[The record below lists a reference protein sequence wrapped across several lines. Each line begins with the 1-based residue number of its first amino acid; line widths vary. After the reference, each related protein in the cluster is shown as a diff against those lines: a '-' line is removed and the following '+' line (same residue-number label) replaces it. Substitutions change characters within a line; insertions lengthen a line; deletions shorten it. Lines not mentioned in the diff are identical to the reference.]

1 MPVAID
7 FSYVLFMGTQE
18 SCNFSEPEMI
28 HNEKQSVAVQV
39 IHEDSENGD
48 SENADSENEEWMY
61 PGQVNFEEHKRE
73 HNRQVAAELELIK
86 KLRSEKREKAMDHE
100 AVAIMEKMEQMKK
113 QGEDPCLHFEGDTD
127 VEEFFDDVETENDIE
142 TNEEAVEDD

>member
-1 MPVAID
+1 MMMSKKLCQWQLIFLMCCSWKLKKAVISTP
-7 FSYVLFMGTQE
+7 
-18 SCNFSEPEMI
+18 EPEMI
-28 HNEKQSVAVQV
+28 HNKKQSVAVQV

-61 PGQVNFEEHKRE
+61 PGQVNLEEHKRE
-73 HNRQVAAELELIK
+73 HNRQVAAELELIN

-113 QGEDPCLHFEGDTD
+113 Q
-127 VEEFFDDVETENDIE
+127 
-142 TNEEAVEDD
+142 